1 MTQLI
6 DPGPLS
12 ATLYGEVALLE
23 GDRSEIGSGAYGK
36 VCMAVCNEM
45 PVAAKLI
52 HTDLFRYNIPSNQDK
67 IEKFQKECDLMA
79 RIRHPCIVQFLTRL
93 VHPETGQAVLVMEL
107 MDHSLTTY
115 LEKATNVL
123 PCYNQVNICHDVSH
137 ALSFLHLNGL
147 IHRNLT
153 GMNVLVIA
161 DGSRAKIADFRIVEM
176 MENINPQLKHHT
188 TQCCTYM
195 PPEVFKS
202 PEAYNEKLD
211 VFSFGVVALQ
221 TITRQYPNG
230 ENRDSDIKSV
240 KKDNPLLPIALSCLK
255 DRDFQRPTTQ
265 QVCQSIAKI
274 KDQPRYKM
282 SRQKVI
288 GRADEIERLKQ
299 KLEDVWKD
307 KVKIQND
314 QICSSCQSKANRSPV
329 TPVSNGHNGHNGHIT
344 PDFESSSST
353 NGSIARS
360 DYLDFEVRNDD
371 EAAISKMNLTAAPPT
386 SWYHGKI
393 SRQTASVRLEAH
405 KQPGAFLVR
414 ESGSEPGNLVLSFLD
429 REERVFHYMINYK
442 DGQYNTAGQTS
453 NWFSTLEE
461 LIGYYTKYSTVK
473 KNQHLDKPVPP
484 PEAVPLPRS
493 SSN

>member
-344 PDFESSSST
+344 PDFGKFVSRISVPVKIVDTLSCDNTVVVFSIVCAYVRVSLLRIYNCTHTHTHTHTESSSST

-386 SWYHGKI
+386 S
-393 SRQTASVRLEAH
+393 
-405 KQPGAFLVR
+405 
-414 ESGSEPGNLVLSFLD
+414 
-429 REERVFHYMINYK
+429 
-442 DGQYNTAGQTS
+442 
-453 NWFSTLEE
+453 
-461 LIGYYTKYSTVK
+461 
-473 KNQHLDKPVPP
+473 
-484 PEAVPLPRS
+484 
-493 SSN
+493 